1 MSLACSPTLT
11 STWRCDASTNTSLV
25 TPAHVAPL
33 LALCRFCR
41 RQALTQRV
49 SSCQLFFPS
58 VRVTTH
64 PLPPLPN
71 AFAFGSALINAREAK
86 GFTQRQL
93 ADASGVSL
101 SAIKAYESGRN
112 LPGAREL
119 REICQA
125 VEVSPNRMLFGVEQP
140 FSDRTTLDVLMQAT
154 SAPLDE
160 HLLPLRLGTLAALLA
175 PEERDAL
182 LTLGTSLAVARHGE
196 EAVRAALRQTDGLA
210 VITRSLMK
218 ATAEAHQSGTPIDVP
233 GVIGEVERSLQ
244 TLEDG
249 PIGLPKN

>member
-1 MSLACSPTLT
+1 M
-11 STWRCDASTNTSLV
+11 
-25 TPAHVAPL
+25 AH
-33 LALCRFCR
+33 
-41 RQALTQRV
+41 RV

-58 VRVTTH
+58 FRVTTH

-71 AFAFGSALINAREAK
+71 AFAFGSALIKAREAK

-154 SAPLDE
+154 STPLDE

-182 LTLGTSLAVARHGE
+182 LTLGTSLAIARHGD
-196 EAVRAALRQTDGLA
+196 EAVRTALHQTDGLA
-210 VITRSLMK
+210 IASRALMT
-218 ATAEAHQSGTPIDVP
+218 ATAEAHQSGAPIDPTLV
-233 GVIGEVERSLQ
+233 VKEMERSLQ
-244 TLEDG
+244 TLAGDTER
-249 PIGLPKN
+249 LPKK

>member
-1 MSLACSPTLT
+1 
-11 STWRCDASTNTSLV
+11 
-25 TPAHVAPL
+25 
-33 LALCRFCR
+33 
-41 RQALTQRV
+41 
-49 SSCQLFFPS
+49 
-58 VRVTTH
+58 VTTH
-64 PLPPLPN
+64 PLPPLPG
-71 AFAFGSALINAREAK
+71 AFTFGAALIKAREVK

-140 FSDRTTLDVLMQAT
+140 FSDRTTLDVLLQAT
-154 SAPLDE
+154 STPLDE

-175 PEERDAL
+175 PEERDSL
-182 LTLGTSLAVARHGE
+182 LTLATSLAVARHGD
-196 EAVRAALRQTDGLA
+196 EAVRAALRQTDGVA
-210 VITRSLMK
+210 VMTRSLMK

-233 GVIGEVERSLQ
+233 EAIKEIERSLE
-244 TLEDG
+244 TLG
-249 PIGLPKN
+249 GAPNRLPKK

>member
-1 MSLACSPTLT
+1 M
-11 STWRCDASTNTSLV
+11 
-25 TPAHVAPL
+25 
-33 LALCRFCR
+33 
-41 RQALTQRV
+41 
-49 SSCQLFFPS
+49 
-58 VRVTTH
+58 TTH

-71 AFAFGSALINAREAK
+71 AFAFGAALIKAREAK

-154 SAPLDE
+154 STPIDE
-160 HLLPLRLGTLAALLA
+160 HLLPLRLGTLATLLA

-182 LTLGTSLAVARHGE
+182 LTLGTSLAIARHGDD
-196 EAVRAALRQTDGLA
+196 AVRAALHQTDGLA
-210 VITRSLMK
+210 IASRALMT
-218 ATAEAHQSGTPIDVP
+218 ATAEANQSGAPIDAHSV
-233 GVIGEVERSLQ
+233 VKEMEQCLQ
-244 TLEDG
+244 ALEDG
-249 PIGLPKN
+249 PKRLPIK

>member
-1 MSLACSPTLT
+1 M
-11 STWRCDASTNTSLV
+11 LV
-25 TPAHVAPL
+25 PAI
-33 LALCRFCR
+33 F
-41 RQALTQRV
+41 
-49 SSCQLFFPS
+49 SSI
-58 VRVTTH
+58 RVTTP
-64 PLPPLPN
+64 PLPPLPG
-71 AFAFGSALINAREAK
+71 ALAFGAALIKARDAK

-154 SAPLDE
+154 STPLDE
-160 HLLPLRLGTLAALLA
+160 HLLPLRLGTLAVLLA

-182 LTLGTSLAVARHGE
+182 LTLATSLAIARHGD
-196 EAVRAALRQTDGLA
+196 EAVRAALHQTDGLA
-210 VITRSLMK
+210 VIARSLMK
-218 ATAEAHQSGTPIDVP
+218 ATAEAQQSGTPIDVP
-233 GVIGEVERSLQ
+233 GAIGEVERSLQ
-244 TLEDG
+244 TLTDN
-249 PIGLPKN
+249 PNRLPKK